1 MKKSRFS
8 EDQIV
13 SILKEA
19 DAVIGISELCR
30 KYGITNQT
38 VYRWRSKY
46 GGMQV
51 GDVSKM
57 KTLEEENATLKRLLG
72 QKELEITAMK
82 AVLEKKW

>member
-1 MKKSRFS
+1 MQALAFQSC
-8 EDQIV
+8 V
-13 SILKEA
+13 
-19 DAVIGISELCR
+19 
-30 KYGITNQT
+30 KYGVTNQT

-51 GDVSKM
+51 GDVRKM

>member
-19 DAVIGISELCR
+19 DAGIGISELCR
-30 KYGITNQT
+30 KYGVTNQT

-51 GDVSKM
+51 GDVRKM
-57 KTLEEENATLKRLLG
+57 KTLDEENATLKRLLG